1 MLSGEQATNDLFNP
15 FSSNWEFFGQAF
27 GWGLENDIDLDL
39 GITNTFFENGQIGP
53 VSSTENLSAAWLL
66 AATPRHGSPADGNAE
81 ERRDPFGRSHDNP
94 WVCTDSDPSILTPSP
109 TCSAQKSQTAP
120 SPWAASRHLLERTG
134 IVLGLLLSARPR
146 AMPCSLCSTYRI
158 NRSGKCPI

>member
-1 MLSGEQATNDLFNP
+1 MLSGDPPSNDLFNP
-15 FSSNWEFFGQAF
+15 FSANWEFFGQAF

-66 AATPRHGSPADGNAE
+66 AATTRHGSPADGNAE

-94 WVCTDSDPSILTPSP
+94 W
-109 TCSAQKSQTAP
+109 
-120 SPWAASRHLLERTG
+120 ASVASLESCA
-134 IVLGLLLSARPR
+134 VL
-146 AMPCSLCSTYRI
+146 
-158 NRSGKCPI
+158 